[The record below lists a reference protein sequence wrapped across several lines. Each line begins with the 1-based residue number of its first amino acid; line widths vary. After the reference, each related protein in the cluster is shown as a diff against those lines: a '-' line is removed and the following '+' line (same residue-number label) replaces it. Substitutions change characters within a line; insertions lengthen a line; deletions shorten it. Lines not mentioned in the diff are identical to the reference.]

1 MVFGYIS
8 NDGSNG
14 FFYIEYKFDE
24 YFLKKF
30 SSTIIPILD
39 PPFLLSFIYRLIILY
54 VIDSTIQF
62 PTIISLSNINYIY
75 LYKCKENFF
84 ERRNE
89 EESRER
95 KESACSNK

>member
-30 SSTIIPILD
+30 PSTIIPILD
-39 PPFLLSFIYRLIILY
+39 PPFLLSSIYRLII
-54 VIDSTIQF
+54 
-62 PTIISLSNINYIY
+62 
-75 LYKCKENFF
+75 
-84 ERRNE
+84 
-89 EESRER
+89 
-95 KESACSNK
+95 

>member
-30 SSTIIPILD
+30 PSTIIPILD
-39 PPFLLSFIYRLIILY
+39 PPFSLLS
-54 VIDSTIQF
+54 
-62 PTIISLSNINYIY
+62 INN
-75 LYKCKENFF
+75 LM
-84 ERRNE
+84 
-89 EESRER
+89 
-95 KESACSNK
+95 